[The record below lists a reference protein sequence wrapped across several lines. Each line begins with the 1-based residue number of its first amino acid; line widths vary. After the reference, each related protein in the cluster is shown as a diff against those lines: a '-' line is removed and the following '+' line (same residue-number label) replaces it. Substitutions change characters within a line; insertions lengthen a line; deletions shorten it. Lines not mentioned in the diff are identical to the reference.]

1 MPPQWQDLANNSP
14 SITTVHDLQD
24 KPTESA
30 GRPESPFIDSSSGLI
45 SQFTSKPPLHCRSLF
60 SRGIDHNNL
69 RRATLK
75 LEEQKQ
81 PIRAKLTSTTD
92 RTQSRV
98 LSIADI
104 SLRDEDE
111 TPDELSLD
119 LRAPR
124 ERLMLLSF
132 NPSNH

>member
-1 MPPQWQDLANNSP
+1 MD
-14 SITTVHDLQD
+14 
-24 KPTESA
+24 
-30 GRPESPFIDSSSGLI
+30 
-45 SQFTSKPPLHCRSLF
+45 
-60 SRGIDHNNL
+60 
-69 RRATLK
+69 
-75 LEEQKQ
+75 EQKQ